1 MAGSNASNKDAKRQ
15 RREASRE
22 ARRAEERRRQAA
34 RRRRSLA
41 IYGGIIVAVLVI
53 GGLIARSALRP
64 GVGDVGAYFPSQ
76 GRDHI
81 NIGQPHPAYNSNP
94 PTSGW
99 HAPAPAE
106 WGTYRNEI
114 PDEVL
119 VHNLEHGGIWISY
132 KDPGDT
138 NLVDKL
144 EALAKRYPSKIIV
157 APRPKD
163 DSKVAV
169 AAWEHLLKLDT
180 YDEKRIVEF
189 INAYRNRGPEDV
201 P

>member
-1 MAGSNASNKDAKRQ
+1 MAGLSTSNKDAKRQ
-15 RREASRE
+15 RRDATRQSRRE
-22 ARRAEERRRQAA
+22 EERRRRAA
-34 RRRRSLA
+34 QRRRSLA
-41 IYGGIIVAVLVI
+41 IYGGIIVVVLVV

-64 GVGDVGAYFPSQ
+64 GPGESFPSQ

-81 NIGQPHPAYNSNP
+81 NLGQPHPAYSSNP

-99 HAPAPAE
+99 HAGAPAE
-106 WGTYRNEI
+106 WGPYRNEI

-163 DSKVAV
+163 DTKIAV

-180 YDEKRIVEF
+180 YDEKKIVNF
-189 INAYRNRGPEDV
+189 IDAYRNRGPEDV

>member
-1 MAGSNASNKDAKRQ
+1 MARTNKPNQDPKRQ

-22 ARRAEERRRQAA
+22 ARREEERRRQAA

-41 IYGGIIVAVLVI
+41 IYGGVIVAVLVV

-64 GVGDVGAYFPSQ
+64 GLGEYFPSQ
-76 GRDHI
+76 GRDHM

-99 HAPAPAE
+99 HAPAPAN
-106 WGTYRNEI
+106 WGTYRTEI

-132 KDPGDT
+132 KDPSDT
-138 NLVDKL
+138 ALLEKL
-144 EALAKRYPSKIIV
+144 EALASRYPSKVIV
-157 APRPKD
+157 TPRPKD
-163 DSKVAV
+163 DSKIAV
-169 AAWEHLLKLDT
+169 AAWEHLLKLDA

-189 INAYRNRGPEDV
+189 INAYRNKGPEQV
-201 P
+201 PD